1 MNNIYTIKNTVSL
14 ILSLLLYGS
23 IHAQE
28 YSPQQCIGEKVK
40 SIAEILYTD
49 YQIDCEN
56 STEVEIDKMAIII
69 RKNAS
74 KKILHIGFKLFPN
87 KTIDKHPSPAYNF
100 IEYYLLNLYLLK
112 EDSIILRQ
120 MNEDKVQILFGNKTR
135 KQHLR
140 KQLAEAVSA
149 LNRSSS
155 FTIDMT
161 GNNYTMAYAD
171 DENKVFKIHFPANH
185 QLLSGM
191 NKKESEQFFYTSLT
205 SFPGA
210 PCIEDTVDARTLE
223 KIGENCYLQKGE
235 TYQIE
240 AMNTNRYYTLQNG
253 NYLQLADT
261 LQAGRSVQNLFTMQA
276 DNRIEANV
284 TLRLYGQKKI
294 DFSIPLHKLLEFC
307 RANGCKVFAGIESAG
322 ASSIKGT
329 AILLNQAQGYSHT
342 MSFEVDPRILN
353 RPEAYK
359 IKTDLY
365 TFAPVHNIE
374 SIFFENQR

>member
-56 STEVEIDKMAIII
+56 STEAEIDKMAIII

-205 SFPGA
+205 SFPGT

>member
-1 MNNIYTIKNTVSL
+1 MCIRDRKNTVSL

-56 STEVEIDKMAIII
+56 STEAEIDKMAIII

>member
-14 ILSLLLYGS
+14 ILSLLLYGC

-56 STEVEIDKMAIII
+56 STEAEIDKMAIII

-329 AILLNQAQGYSHT
+329 VILLNQAQGYSHT

>member
-56 STEVEIDKMAIII
+56 STEAEIDKMAIII

-171 DENKVFKIHFPANH
+171 NENKVFKIHFPANH

>member
-56 STEVEIDKMAIII
+56 STEAEIDKMAIII

-329 AILLNQAQGYSHT
+329 VILLNQAQGYSHT

-365 TFAPVHNIE
+365 SFAPVHNIE

>member
-56 STEVEIDKMAIII
+56 STEAEIDKMAIII

-240 AMNTNRYYTLQNG
+240 AMNTNRHYTLQNG

-329 AILLNQAQGYSHT
+329 VILLNQAQGYSHT

>member
-1 MNNIYTIKNTVSL
+1 MNYIYNKNTVLL
-14 ILSLLLYGS
+14 ILLLLLYGS

-28 YSPQQCIGEKVK
+28 YSPQQCIGEKAK

-49 YQIDCEN
+49 YQIDCNNAAEA
-56 STEVEIDKMAIII
+56 EIDKMAIII
-69 RKNAS
+69 RKDAS
-74 KKILHIGFKLFPN
+74 KKIFHIGFKLFSN
-87 KTIDKHPSPAYNF
+87 ETIDKHPSPAYNF

-120 MNEDKVQILFGNKTR
+120 MNEDRVQILFGNKTR

-161 GNNYTMAYAD
+161 GSNYTMAYAD
-171 DENKVFKIHFPANH
+171 DKNKVFKIHFPANH

-210 PCIEDTVDARTLE
+210 PFIEDTVDARTLE
-223 KIGENCYLQKGE
+223 KIGKNCYLQKGE

-240 AMNTNRYYTLQNG
+240 AMNANRYYTSQNG

-261 LQAGRSVQNLFTMQA
+261 LQAERSVHNLFTMQA

-307 RANGCKVFAGIESAG
+307 RANGCKVFVGIESAG
-322 ASSIKGT
+322 TSSIKGT
-329 AILLNQAQGYSHT
+329 AILLNHAQGYSHT

-353 RPEAYK
+353 SPEAYK

-365 TFAPVHNIE
+365 TFAPIHNIE
-374 SIFFENQR
+374 SIFFENQQ

>member
-56 STEVEIDKMAIII
+56 STEAEIDKMAIII

-365 TFAPVHNIE
+365 IFAPVHNIE

>member
-56 STEVEIDKMAIII
+56 STEAEIDKMAIII

-161 GNNYTMAYAD
+161 GNNYTIAYAD

-329 AILLNQAQGYSHT
+329 VILLNQAQGYSHT

>member
-56 STEVEIDKMAIII
+56 STEAEIDKMAIII

-87 KTIDKHPSPAYNF
+87 KTIDKYPSPAYNF

-276 DNRIEANV
+276 DSRIEANV

>member
-56 STEVEIDKMAIII
+56 STEAEIDKMAIII

>member
-56 STEVEIDKMAIII
+56 STEAEIDKMAIII

-342 MSFEVDPRILN
+342 MSFEVDPKILN

>member
-56 STEVEIDKMAIII
+56 STEAEIDKMAIII

-294 DFSIPLHKLLEFC
+294 PV
-307 RANGCKVFAGIESAG
+307 GGINLS
-322 ASSIKGT
+322 
-329 AILLNQAQGYSHT
+329 
-342 MSFEVDPRILN
+342 
-353 RPEAYK
+353 
-359 IKTDLY
+359 
-365 TFAPVHNIE
+365 
-374 SIFFENQR
+374 

>member
-49 YQIDCEN
+49 YKIDCEN
-56 STEVEIDKMAIII
+56 STEAEIDKMAIII

-329 AILLNQAQGYSHT
+329 VILLNQAQGYSHT

>member
-56 STEVEIDKMAIII
+56 STEAEIDKMAIII

-120 MNEDKVQILFGNKTR
+120 MNEDKVQILFGNKPR

>member
-56 STEVEIDKMAIII
+56 STEAEIDKMAIII

-276 DNRIEANV
+276 DSRIEANV

>member
-28 YSPQQCIGEKVK
+28 YSLQQCIGEKVK

-56 STEVEIDKMAIII
+56 STEAEIDKMAIII

-329 AILLNQAQGYSHT
+329 VILLNQAQGYSHT

>member
-56 STEVEIDKMAIII
+56 STEAEIDKMAIII

-210 PCIEDTVDARTLE
+210 PCIEDTVDAHTLE

-329 AILLNQAQGYSHT
+329 VILLNQAQGYSHT

>member
-56 STEVEIDKMAIII
+56 STEAEIDKMAIII

-205 SFPGA
+205 SFLGA

-329 AILLNQAQGYSHT
+329 VILLNQAQGYSHT

>member
-56 STEVEIDKMAIII
+56 STEAEIDKMAIII

-149 LNRSSS
+149 LNRNSS

>member
-49 YQIDCEN
+49 YQIDYEN
-56 STEVEIDKMAIII
+56 STEAEIDKMAIII